1 MTGPVTGRRRV
12 AAVIIRD
19 RHVLMVRERGM
30 GPSGRHDG
38 QEYWTLPGGGIEPGE
53 SPEDA
58 VIREVAEETGLA
70 AMSVRYVYDVPY
82 PSGWTAC
89 YRMDVAPGEPVLG
102 MDDGLG
108 CDCPRMTGLTW
119 VPLPENASG
128 RTYMVPPLL
137 MSTGHT
143 S

>member
-1 MTGPVTGRRRV
+1 MTGSLTGRQRV

-19 RHVLMVRERGM
+19 RHVLMVRERGK

-58 VIREVAEETGLA
+58 VIREVAEETGLTGV
-70 AMSVRYVYDVPY
+70 SVRYVYDVPY

-89 YRMDVAPGEPVLG
+89 YRMDVAPGEPHLG
-102 MDDGLG
+102 VDDGLA
-108 CDCPRMTGLTW
+108 CDCPRMTGLSW
-119 VPLPENASG
+119 VPLPENPSNNA
-128 RTYMVPPLL
+128 YMVPPLL
-137 MSTGHT
+137 MSTDHT
-143 S
+143 G